1 MIKRRL
7 FAAGL
12 VATPFVKPA
21 FAQAWQPSGPIKM
34 VVAYPAGGPTDA
46 IARIV
51 AADISGPLGQQVV
64 VENVSGASGA
74 PSPKRGRT
82 GSPSRSATTRRM
94 ATTCSC

>member
-7 FAAGL
+7 FAVGL
-12 VATPFVKPA
+12 VAAPFVKPA

-51 AADISGPLGQQVV
+51 AADV
-64 VENVSGASGA
+64 
-74 PSPKRGRT
+74 
-82 GSPSRSATTRRM
+82 RSANRSSWHSLIRFSISPR
-94 ATTCSC
+94 AQ